1 MRKLIIS
8 DLLQHY
14 LESHTN
20 LIQILEERRKWTF
33 RTKLNSLF
41 TVDLTFHLPLCLQT
55 DAEPLGCCAAGCV
68 GAHRRRPTPGA
79 AGVRKKIFNDLQLHL
94 LDSSF
99 SLFCLRDTTV
109 TVWFMRRGLTFK
121 FKENHQRAAR
131 TPVAHFAH
139 CSLWWWSEAFLYL
152 PSHTH
157 ASQLTCLSGSTYL
170 HATQELIY
178 QPVLHHHHIDGLG
191 SGFAMSSL
199 YAFVCQTVIKWC
211 VRQGRKGPRCKTLRQ
226 N

>member
-1 MRKLIIS
+1 MDNEKAYNFWLTVAV
-8 DLLQHY
+8 LK
-14 LESHTN
+14 SHTN

-33 RTKLNSLF
+33 RTKSNSLF

-109 TVWFMRRGLTFK
+109 TVWFMRRGLTIQLNSRRIISVLR
-121 FKENHQRAAR
+121 EH
-131 TPVAHFAH
+131 
-139 CSLWWWSEAFLYL
+139 LWLTLLTALYGGGVRHSFTFPATL
-152 PSHTH
+152 MLLSWRVSVVQHTCMQH
-157 ASQLTCLSGSTYL
+157 RNWFTNLCCTT
-170 HATQELIY
+170 T
-178 QPVLHHHHIDGLG
+178 
-191 SGFAMSSL
+191 
-199 YAFVCQTVIKWC
+199 T
-211 VRQGRKGPRCKTLRQ
+211 
-226 N
+226 